1 LTPLVPELIASQA
14 AARPDEIA
22 VRTGEV
28 SLRYRELTQRAQQ
41 IARHLRHLG
50 AETDTPVAV
59 CLRRG
64 PDLLPA
70 LLGVWLAGTAYLP
83 LDANLPP
90 ARLAHMLSDSG
101 ARILLTHDE
110 LVPRVPE
117 SFTGHVVRMD
127 AGEHTGYTASLPE
140 LSPDQLASRSPES
153 VTGHEVRTD
162 AAELSGHT
170 TPLPEL
176 NPDQLAY
183 VIYTS
188 GSTGQPKGVMISHG
202 ALANLINSMAADV
215 GAGGG
220 RWLASTSVSFDI
232 SAVELYLPLTS
243 GGELALATD
252 AEAKDPVALLE
263 LIRAHGLTHVQATP
277 SGWRL
282 LLAAGFDEPGAIGL
296 VGGEALPVPLANQL
310 RARLKLLSNV
320 YGPTETT
327 VWSAHWPVPSQP
339 EQVSLGGP
347 LANTSLYV
355 LDDNGAH
362 DETGE
367 LYIGGH
373 GLARGYLGR
382 PALTAERFVPDPD
395 GEPGARRY
403 RTGDLVRRT
412 AHGLEFLG
420 RADTQ
425 VKIRGHRI
433 ELGEIE
439 ARLREHPDLADAV
452 AAVREPEPGDQRL
465 IGYLVPA
472 PGRRPDV
479 AGIRAHLAAALP
491 DYMVPGT
498 FLAIARI
505 PLNTSGKLDRS
516 ALPDPRTAR
525 RGAAR

>member
-1 LTPLVPELIASQA
+1 MTLVPELIASQA

-22 VRTGEV
+22 VRTGDV
-28 SLRYRELTQRAQQ
+28 RLRYRELTERAQQ

-50 AETDTPVAV
+50 AEADVPVAV

-101 ARILLTHDE
+101 ARILLTHGE
-110 LVPRVPE
+110 LAPRIPD

-127 AGEHTGYTASLPE
+127 AVEHSDEPLPE
-140 LSPDQLASRSPES
+140 LS
-153 VTGHEVRTD
+153 
-162 AAELSGHT
+162 
-170 TPLPEL
+170 
-176 NPDQLAY
+176 PDQLAY

-188 GSTGQPKGVMISHG
+188 GSTGKPKGVMISHG
-202 ALANLINSMAADV
+202 ALANLIGSMGADV
-215 GAGGG
+215 GVGGG

-263 LIRAHGLTHVQATP
+263 LIRTHGLTHVQATP

-282 LLAAGFDEPGAIGL
+282 LLTAGFDEPGAIGL
-296 VGGEALPVPLANQL
+296 VGGEALPVALATQL

-327 VWSAHWPVPSQP
+327 VWSAHWPVPSRT

-355 LDDNGAH
+355 VD
-362 DETGE
+362 GE

-403 RTGDLVRRT
+403 RTGDLVRHT

>member
-1 LTPLVPELIASQA
+1 MTPLVPELIASQA

-28 SLRYRELTQRAQQ
+28 RLRHRDLTERAQQ
-41 IARHLRHLG
+41 IARHLRRLG
-50 AETDTPVAV
+50 AEADIPVAV

-110 LVPRVPE
+110 LAPRIPE

-127 AGEHTGYTASLPE
+127 A
-140 LSPDQLASRSPES
+140 
-153 VTGHEVRTD
+153 V
-162 AAELSGHT
+162 ELSGEP

-176 NPDQLAY
+176 SPDQLAY

-188 GSTGQPKGVMISHG
+188 GSTGKPKGVMVSHG
-202 ALANLINSMAADV
+202 ALANLIDSMGADV

-263 LIRAHGLTHVQATP
+263 LIRAHALTHVQATP

-296 VGGEALPVPLANQL
+296 VGGEALPVPLATQL
-310 RARLKLLSNV
+310 HARLKFLSNV

-327 VWSAHWPVPSQP
+327 VWSAHWPVPPQT
-339 EQVSLGGP
+339 ERISLGEP
-347 LANTSLYV
+347 LANTSLHV
-355 LDDNGAH
+355 LDDSGA
-362 DETGE
+362 DVPAGETGE
-367 LYIGGH
+367 LCIGGH

-403 RTGDLVRRT
+403 RTGDLVRHT

-479 AGIRAHLAAALP
+479 AAIRAHLSAALP

-498 FLAIARI
+498 FVAIARI